1 MQAKLGYKQHWAVAD
16 YLQRAAR
23 HIASRTDVEQA
34 YAVGQAAVELGL
46 AGKSG
51 VMPVIRRGRGRQ
63 YTWSVGEAPVG
74 RVANKERSMPRS
86 WIRRDGFGIT
96 ARARQYLLPLIQGED
111 YPPYQNGLPRY
122 ARLRG
127 LQVRRKL
134 PPFKV

>member
-1 MQAKLGYKQHWAVAD
+1 
-16 YLQRAAR
+16 
-23 HIASRTDVEQA
+23 
-34 YAVGQAAVELGL
+34 
-46 AGKSG
+46 
-51 VMPVIRRGRGRQ
+51 MPVIRRGRGRQ

-134 PPFKV
+134 PPSRCSNRATQRNMQGEQVPGRMIGLTAIKKP